1 MRFLIFSA
9 LGLLCLAGCN
19 SDTDTPASSG
29 PVSTGNA
36 VPKIHVYNA
45 TDTTHQVE
53 VEYDHGFKTL
63 KIAEESSFQF
73 HFNPMG
79 NSGQSSVNT
88 YDVTVYEYESR
99 EKKCSTVIS
108 VAASSEYAPLKAAN
122 SVGQGR
128 CVATTPENTACTVKA
143 GTYGPTC
150 QIELTI
156 SQ

>member
-19 SDTDTPASSG
+19 SDTNATASSA

-36 VPKIHVYNA
+36 VPNIHVYNA

-53 VEYDHGFKTL
+53 VDYDGGFKTL
-63 KIAEESSFQF
+63 KIGEGSNFQF

-79 NSGQSSVNT
+79 SSGQEAVNT
-88 YDVTVYEYESR
+88 YDVTVYEYDSR
-99 EKKCSTVIS
+99 ETKCTTVIS
-108 VAASSEYAPLKAAN
+108 VSASSEYAPLKAEN
-122 SVGQGR
+122 SVGEGR
-128 CVATTPENTACTVKA
+128 CVATAPENSDCAVKA

-150 QIELTI
+150 QIQLSI
-156 SQ
+156 SL

>member
-19 SDTDTPASSG
+19 SDTNAPASSG

-36 VPKIHVYNA
+36 VPNIHVYNA

-63 KIAEESSFQF
+63 KIDEKISFQF

-79 NSGQSSVNT
+79 NSGQEAVNT
-88 YDVTVYEYESR
+88 YDVTVYEYGSQET
-99 EKKCSTVIS
+99 KCSTVIS
-108 VAASSEYAPLKAAN
+108 VASSSEYAPLNAAN

-128 CVATTPENTACTVKA
+128 CVATTPENSDCTVKA